1 MSRRD
6 KKLRQTYPGPN
17 AADNQQM
24 LQDIKQTIKDHHK
37 NEPPV
42 VPPAEQMSK
51 RSSPPSE
58 SPSTANRAPA
68 SRSTPTKQLAAH
80 ETKQKLEQIRQ
91 SIKPYGPRTSATET
105 GFYAERD
112 KVNKKMLDELISLGH
127 SENCAVEALY
137 ECNSGGVDK
146 ALEIIQRKADK
157 KKLTAIQEDADF
169 VPVSPVDY
177 EARHGRRSEDKTPTP
192 EDFLSTEI
200 PQARKSSNGKISRR
214 NSPDK
219 PKAADMAC
227 QYDASDVS
235 RSSPIIVPGFTP
247 INFIDPV
254 PFRPIPIKPQQS
266 DASLTQQ
273 QQQQNSDP
281 SPTRNSPMPL
291 PCGSPPTADANNIH
305 AHVSPPPE
313 VQPQSYSPFSASFTS
328 YRSPT
333 AVQSNTLT
341 QRQYVPSTSASNS
354 CTPVD
359 LIDSGIEDETT
370 PRRTPIPP
378 EAFKFFM
385 EQHIE
390 TILKAYQQRQQRRL
404 KLETEMAKRKLDE
417 ATSEQMRKILYSK
430 ESQFLRLKRAK
441 MSGDMFKTVKPLGLG
456 AFGIVSL
463 VQKVDTKKLYAMKT
477 LRKADV
483 LRRNQV
489 AHVKAERD
497 ILAEADNEWVVK
509 LYFSFQDKENLYFV
523 MEYIPGGDMMSLLI
537 KLGTFPEHL
546 TLFYIAELVCAIE
559 SVHKM
564 GFIHRD
570 IKPDNILIG
579 ADGHIKL
586 TDFGLCTGF
595 RWTHDSRRYQ
605 PNGTHHSRQA
615 SIEPIPGEEC
625 TCCNDRPRDL
635 KPLELRKFRERHRC
649 TAHSLVGT
657 PNYIATEIL
666 RREGYTQ
673 LCDWWSVGVIMYEMM
688 VGQPPFMASTPAETQ
703 LKIINWREHLRI
715 PLLPYMSQAA
725 VDLIRCLCCDPQ
737 DRLGRNG
744 PEEIKQHMFFNA
756 IEWSVGIRNYEPPYL
771 PKIMYEADTSNF
783 DPIPQNMLQKMNKK
797 QEDPF
802 PQEHPKHAFYE
813 FTFIRF
819 YPDKA
824 NRDRK
829 PTLTP
834 SSVYSESIQEDP
846 TGGSSLPP
854 TERTTATTSQPVY
867 V

>member
-1 MSRRD
+1 
-6 KKLRQTYPGPN
+6 
-17 AADNQQM
+17 
-24 LQDIKQTIKDHHK
+24 
-37 NEPPV
+37 
-42 VPPAEQMSK
+42 
-51 RSSPPSE
+51 
-58 SPSTANRAPA
+58 
-68 SRSTPTKQLAAH
+68 
-80 ETKQKLEQIRQ
+80 
-91 SIKPYGPRTSATET
+91 
-105 GFYAERD
+105 
-112 KVNKKMLDELISLGH
+112 MLDCS
-127 SENCAVEALY
+127 SA
-137 ECNSGGVDK
+137 SVDK
-146 ALEIIQRKADK
+146 ALEVIQRKADK
-157 KKLTAIQEDADF
+157 RKLAAIQEDPDF
-169 VPVSPVDY
+169 VQVSPKDY
-177 EARHGRRSEDKTPTP
+177 ESRHGRRSEDKTPTP
-192 EDFLSTEI
+192 EDFLSTET
-200 PQARKSSNGKISRR
+200 PPARKTSTSKIISRR
-214 NSPDK
+214 NSPEK
-219 PKAADMAC
+219 PIRAPDMA
-227 QYDASDVS
+227 DT
-235 RSSPIIVPGFTP
+235 RGMSPIVLPGFNTP
-247 INFIDPV
+247 INFIDPQ
-254 PFRPIPIKPQQS
+254 PFRPTPIKPQQIDS
-266 DASLTQQ
+266 FLLIQQ
-273 QQQQNSDP
+273 QQPQQQSDDS

-291 PCGSPPTADANNIH
+291 PCGSPPISDTNIH

-313 VQPQSYSPFSASFTS
+313 VQPQSYSPFSTPFSTPFSS

-333 AVQSNTLT
+333 TVATHTSTLLT
-341 QRQYVPSTSASNS
+341 QRQQHAPSTSTSNS

-359 LIDSGIEDETT
+359 FIDSGIEDETA
-370 PRRTPIPP
+370 PRRTPVPP

-385 EQHIE
+385 EQHME
-390 TILKAYQQRQQRRL
+390 TILKACQQRQQRRL

-441 MSGDMFKTVKPLGLG
+441 MSRDMFKVVKPLGVG

-509 LYFSFQDKENLYFV
+509 LFFSFQDEENLYFV

-570 IKPDNILIG
+570 IKPDNILIS

-605 PNGTHHSRQA
+605 PEGATNHHSRQA

-625 TCCNDRPRDL
+625 NCCDNRPTDL

-688 VGQPPFMASTPAETQ
+688 VGQPPFMAQNPAETQ
-703 LKIINWREHLRI
+703 LKIINWHQHLHVPR
-715 PLLPYMSQAA
+715 LAHMSQAA
-725 VDLIRCLCCDPQ
+725 ANLIKGLCCDPQ

-744 PEEIKQHMFFNA
+744 PEEIKQHMFFSA
-756 IEWSVGIRNYEPPYL
+756 IEWGVGIRNYEPPYV

-783 DPIPQNMLQKMNKK
+783 DPIPQNMLQKMSKK

-802 PQEHPKHAFYE
+802 PQGHPKHAFYE

-819 YPDKA
+819 YTDKSSK
-824 NRDRK
+824 DRK
-829 PTLTP
+829 PTLTDR
-834 SSVYSESIQEDP
+834 SVYSGPMQGDATE
-846 TGGSSLPP
+846 GSSSPP
-854 TERTTATTSQPVY
+854 KERTTATASQPVY